1 MDACEQDTSHLHQAI
16 DKMYP
21 VLLQYRKMTAAP
33 SLVTGK
39 PGYEDGDDLDRLDA
53 NGAGV

>member
-1 MDACEQDTSHLHQAI
+1 MMAQDSSHLNQAI

-21 VLLQYRKMTAAP
+21 VLLQYRKMTAPP

-39 PGYEDGDDLDRLDA
+39 PGYEDSEEIDRLDA
-53 NGAGV
+53 GAIAP